1 MESDMEDAAPVGT
14 PQKQG
19 KAMSRE
25 IADSDAEDDAMDI
38 DDEKP
43 RKHSSKVTPS
53 VPDSTENSEGTVGS
67 NTPLQV
73 EEDIL
78 PSVVE
83 PAAVPSG
90 AREASIELEMDLD
103 DKIVDTSLEQSE
115 TSIEHPHEVA
125 DTEPSAMQ
133 VGTTESLSLADDE
146 NRTIAAD
153 NLKTFEHIDETEPK
167 TSPSKANRPED
178 LDEHTEESRPDEEP
192 KPQAVEAE
200 SFYNAT
206 VLESYEA
213 PIGST
218 QAEHIITEV
227 LKNSN
232 ALEDVPSALA
242 TTQSEDTMVVDDTT
256 ISEVPKD
263 DARSSQSP
271 HLPPPEN
278 STFDPLKS
286 ADNFVPTT
294 LSEDR
299 SDAQTA
305 FQDHDKVEAIPAP
318 SESFSDKSLDA
329 PSSDA
334 AEQTSQQVSN
344 LEPSQVKQTPEQK
357 RIVS

>member
-1 MESDMEDAAPVGT
+1 MESSTEDAASIGT

-43 RKHSSKVTPS
+43 RKRSKVTPS

-67 NTPLQV
+67 NAPLQV

-78 PSVVE
+78 PSVIE

-103 DKIVDTSLEQSE
+103 DKIVETSLEQSE
-115 TSIEHPHEVA
+115 TSIEHPNEVA
-125 DTEPSAMQ
+125 DTGPSAMQ
-133 VGTTESLSLADDE
+133 TGTTESLPLADDE

-153 NLKTFEHIDETEPK
+153 NMKTFEQMDETEPK

-178 LDEHTEESRPDEEP
+178 LNEHTEESRPDEEP
-192 KPQAVEAE
+192 EPQAGEAK
-200 SFYNAT
+200 SSQNAT
-206 VLESYEA
+206 MLESYET

-218 QAEHIITEV
+218 QAEHIVTEV

-242 TTQSEDTMVVDDTT
+242 TTQSEDSMVVDDTT
-256 ISEVPKD
+256 IAEVPKD
-263 DARSSQSP
+263 DARRSQSP
-271 HLPPPEN
+271 HIPPPEN

-286 ADNFVPTT
+286 ADNSIPIT

-305 FQDHDKVEAIPAP
+305 SQDYDKVEAIPAP
-318 SESFSDKSLDA
+318 SESFSDELFGT

-357 RIVS
+357 RMVS